1 MKFNLYFLG
10 SKNMFYILDSLIL
23 IFACNSSERDEI
35 VYVAQDI
42 QEHFLNLDITA
53 TKTDCFCRI
62 KRDVRDKTI
71 EIEHI
76 KYLLAS
82 INNIKYQK
90 YIIEDIEIFGL
101 KFDIFQNL
109 NAEKSNQEIYL
120 CPHITTSEFKIF
132 YRVIMSYYF
141 AHEKMTIESFYTIL
155 YFLEYLR
162 VQYDDKLRKFLIS
175 IFFSLSQSTELEDN
189 VVDKIPLHFSKQEIF
204 SHEFFKIIS
213 QEYFEFF
220 KHENNFNPWVFIREN
235 NICLLEKYEIFY
247 TPNRSFL
254 LILKDDFFE
263 NISKNIAKHVKSK
276 NLFILVLNT
285 FDIKYLHVLDVKL
298 KNLKICCFILE
309 NLQKRLD
316 EIVFHNLR
324 IPSQFI
330 ISLNT
335 NQAFIYLKKIVF
347 LESTIITKLKF
358 SKTLNKI
365 DEFIFYDCFIINK
378 ENLIAKFE
386 ILTTFDKI
394 KDIFD
399 LNKYKN
405 YNYISFLSLFD
416 ENIFKEKIKS
426 FKFLDLKYNFWQIGC
441 NIRCNSDFFNISIT
455 FYELDLNEFK
465 VKGNVIE
472 KNISE
477 IAIDKS
483 TINCGFLKDILDIYE
498 LKNLRIFCSEIFLKE
513 NLNFNNKSIEYF
525 TFGAKCDAF

>member
-23 IFACNSSERDEI
+23 IFACNSSERDVI

-82 INNIKYQK
+82 NNSIKYQK

-141 AHEKMTIESFYTIL
+141 AHEKMTIESFYTIV

-162 VQYDDKLRKFLIS
+162 
-175 IFFSLSQSTELEDN
+175 DN

-247 TPNRSFL
+247 TPNRSYL

-298 KNLKICCFILE
+298 KNLKIC
-309 NLQKRLD
+309 
-316 EIVFHNLR
+316 
-324 IPSQFI
+324 S
-330 ISLNT
+330 
-335 NQAFIYLKKIVF
+335 FIYLKKIVF

-386 ILTTFDKI
+386 ILTTLDKI

-405 YNYISFLSLFD
+405 YNYISFSSLFD

>member
-23 IFACNSSERDEI
+23 IFACNSSERDVI

-82 INNIKYQK
+82 NNSIKYQK

-189 VVDKIPLHFSKQEIF
+189 VVDKIP
-204 SHEFFKIIS
+204 
-213 QEYFEFF
+213 
-220 KHENNFNPWVFIREN
+220 ENK
-235 NICLLEKYEIFY
+235 ICLLEKYEIFY
-247 TPNRSFL
+247 TPNRSYL

-386 ILTTFDKI
+386 ILTTLDKI

-405 YNYISFLSLFD
+405 YNYISFSSLFD